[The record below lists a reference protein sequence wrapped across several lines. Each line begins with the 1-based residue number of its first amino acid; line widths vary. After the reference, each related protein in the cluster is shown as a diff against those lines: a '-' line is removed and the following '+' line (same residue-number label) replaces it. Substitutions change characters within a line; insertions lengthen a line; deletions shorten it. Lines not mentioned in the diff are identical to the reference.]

1 MVMRKIALIMFLV
14 ISFIAMPFNLF
25 ATEEI
30 VKDVFIYYGD
40 ADSFGRG
47 RGDWSVP
54 NQSEGTYIEKTT
66 IDGEDSFHIYAGEDG
81 DKINAMLYLSQPKRN
96 ECKSFVIQFKMRYD
110 NISSMVNSTADAG
123 PNPNW
128 HFFDYF
134 SLDSAGVMSVGG
146 RNITTIQSGKFYEY
160 AFLTDLVAKKYEMYI
175 NGSYIGNFS
184 FDSNYN
190 YLAEYSLLLEGKS
203 GGSHLYI
210 ADFSVYEADAVAS
223 FSEIEAAYEVK
234 KNNVSMCPMA
244 DEVEKQAEYFSLFAA
259 DAAYVHHN
267 GKREKIK
274 VPFIYENNILMAPV
288 ICTADIFGAESS
300 SNDKCVQVSFNGKNY
315 TFSLESDSSF
325 DLAIIKKDGIIYAQ
339 ADKFLSIFANVYLS
353 EEYPF
358 IAVGD
363 GDFNGLLTERID
375 IREMYYYLMYER
387 PGSSQVL
394 SDFKKTSED
403 VHPRIYY
410 SKDKVD
416 KIKELAKTDA
426 DIKEWYQRQIN
437 DAEKSY
443 GLDVIKLIKSDSE
456 LNTSYSGDITSFSK
470 LAFAYMMTG
479 EGKWADDLWRV
490 INGFMEKNE
499 DLNHRRSFLNGSEAA
514 RQIALSYDWAYD
526 YFTNEQKDK
535 IEKFLFD
542 TTFEPWMRA
551 HQGMV
556 GFPSSSYAYK
566 SQSNINCVLSSQIG
580 VAAMAVFE
588 KNPQFYSKLMAAI
601 FRQMEYFLPCYAPD
615 GGYWEGTSYWEY
627 ATTNLVKLFEA
638 TESTFGTL
646 YGMYDVFNVK
656 NTGEF
661 PLYMNGDKLQFN
673 FGDGYRSSLI
683 GDLPTSYYFA
693 LKNGD
698 REFAKTIIDLMR
710 EAGYPI
716 GNRWYDPAFPSA
728 EGKSFSLDRYFR
740 DVEAGSMRERW
751 TSNSAYLAYHGGD
764 NSIGHGDLDIGTFV
778 FDAYGKRWA
787 EELGSDNYDYD
798 QYFGNKRYLYYKKRG
813 EGQNVLLINPYGKYE
828 DQKKDAYSTLIC
840 SNSGEM
846 GAYAVLDTSGAYG
859 ENVTKATRGFMLTDG
874 RKEAIIRDEV
884 TLTRDNNELYWFM
897 HTMAENIEITD
908 EGKTAVLSI
917 GRHRCI
923 MQLSSSEDAMFEI
936 MEPVHLAENTKPSK
950 EQLTD
955 LSGTYKKIMVHL
967 SGAEGKVYINVCMRV
982 TDITDEKM
990 MPVNIDLPIE
1000 NWNSVYD
1007 KDYENPIVEDKVFFT
1022 VDEKAILYPIND
1034 SEIFTDK
1041 AYISV
1046 AGANVKSADIYV
1058 DEKLIGNFMSPPF
1071 GKSVALS
1078 DGEHTIKAEYK
1089 DIYGESHTVYSNI
1102 SVVAKYRVINERRF
1116 DFEDF
1121 ERYESETQTYK
1132 IFKDS
1137 LFISEYGTASDYAYA
1152 HITDTDPGYGKS
1164 FFSETITGDTMGF
1177 GLTDWGD
1184 TWREAVYVEYDFL
1197 CSDFE
1202 NRRIEIYSPQCAG
1215 ERINPYIIQNGK
1227 LIREEKEV
1235 FTFENSKWYKISILL
1250 DSALRRIS
1258 IYINGECVV
1267 ENDYVENLSG
1277 VMRPGYILLGS
1288 YIPNSVIIVD
1298 NYTTVN
1304 LDRKDGIIIKTDAE
1318 NEKIVYSF
1326 IADNKESTEKETVLA
1341 AAIYKDEKLH
1351 DVKIIRKKIPLGIN
1365 EISGEVPFDVN
1376 GKTFKMFFVDTF
1388 FGNSE

>member
-1 MVMRKIALIMFLV
+1 MRKIALIMFFV
-14 ISFIAMPFNLF
+14 MSFIAMPLNLI
-25 ATEEI
+25 AIEEVI
-30 VKDVFIYYGD
+30 RDIYIYYGD
-40 ADSFGRG
+40 EECFGRG
-47 RGDWSVP
+47 RGDWSIPV
-54 NQSEGTYIEKTT
+54 QSEGTYIEKTT
-66 IDGEDSFHIYAGEDG
+66 IDGENSFHIYGGEDG
-81 DKINAMLYLSQPKRN
+81 DKINALLYLSQPKRN
-96 ECKSFVIQFKMRYD
+96 ECKRFVVQFKMRFD
-110 NISSMVNSTADAG
+110 NISSLVNSTADAG

-134 SLDSAGVMSVGG
+134 SLDSAGDMSVGN
-146 RNITTIQSGKFYEY
+146 RNIKTIQSGKFYEY
-160 AFLTDLVAKKYEMYI
+160 AFLTDLEAKKYEMYI
-175 NGSYIGNFS
+175 NGDYTGSFS
-184 FDSNYN
+184 FDANYN
-190 YLAEYSLLLEGKS
+190 YLAEYGFTLEGKS

-210 ADFSVYEADAVAS
+210 ADFSVYEADEVAS

-234 KNNVSMCPMA
+234 KSSVSMCPME
-244 DEVEKQAEYFSLFAA
+244 DEVEKQAGDFSLFAA
-259 DAAYVHHN
+259 DAVYMHHS
-267 GKREKIK
+267 GKKEKIL
-274 VPFIYENNILMAPV
+274 VPFINADDNLMAPV
-288 ICTADIFGAESS
+288 SYIANLFGATQSV
-300 SNDKCVQVSFNGKNY
+300 NAGNVQISFSGENYVFSVNG
-315 TFSLESDSSF
+315 DSSF
-325 DLAIIKKDGIIYAQ
+325 DALVMKKGEVIYAQ
-339 ADKFLSIFANVYLS
+339 ADKLLSIFGNVYVNN
-353 EEYPF
+353 EYPL
-358 IAVGD
+358 IAVGR
-363 GDFNGLLTERID
+363 GDFSSVLTEQID
-375 IREMYYYLMYER
+375 IREMYHYLMYER
-387 PGSSQVL
+387 PDATQIL
-394 SDFKKTSED
+394 SDFRRTSEN

-410 SKDKVD
+410 TKGKIE
-416 KIKELAKTDA
+416 KIKALATTDSDMKA
-426 DIKEWYQRQIN
+426 WYQSQMS
-437 DAEKSY
+437 DAQAAY

-470 LAFAYMMTG
+470 LAFAYMMTS
-479 EGKWADDLWRV
+479 EGKWGDDLWRA
-490 INGFMEKNE
+490 INGFMEMNE

-514 RQIALSYDWAYD
+514 RQIALSYDWAFD
-526 YFTNEQKDK
+526 YFSEEQKNK
-535 IEKFLFD
+535 IEQFLFD

-580 VAAMAVFE
+580 VAALAVFDKKAE
-588 KNPQFYSKLMAAI
+588 FYAKLMCAI
-601 FRQMEYFLPCYAPD
+601 YRQMEYFLPCYAPD
-615 GGYWEGTSYWEY
+615 GGYYEGASYWEY
-627 ATTNLVKLFEA
+627 ATTNLANLFDA
-638 TESTFGTL
+638 TESTLGTL

-661 PLYMNGDKLQFN
+661 PLYMNGNKLQFN
-673 FGDGYRSSLI
+673 FGDGYRTSLI

-693 LKNGD
+693 VKNGD
-698 REFAKTIIDLMR
+698 RAFAKTIIDLMR

-740 DVEAGSMRERW
+740 DVEAGSMRGRW

-787 EELGSDNYDYD
+787 EELGSDDYNYD

-859 ENVTKATRGFMLTDG
+859 EDVTKATRGFMLTDG

-923 MQLSSSEDAMFEI
+923 MQLSSSENAKFEI

-950 EQLTD
+950 QQLTD
-955 LSGTYKKIMVHL
+955 LSGTYKKVMVHL
-967 SGAEGKVYINVCMRV
+967 TGAQGKVYINVCMRV
-982 TDITDEKM
+982 TDVTDEKM
-990 MPVNIDLPIE
+990 MPAKIDEPFE
-1000 NWNSVYD
+1000 NWESVYD
-1007 KDYENPIVEDKVFFT
+1007 KDHENPIMEDKVFFT
-1022 VDEKAILYPIND
+1022 DDEKAILYPIND

-1041 AYISV
+1041 AYISI

-1078 DGEHTIKAEYK
+1078 DGEHTIRAEYT
-1089 DIYGESHTVYSNI
+1089 DIYGKSHTVSSNI
-1102 SVVAKYRVINERRF
+1102 SVVAKYSVTNERRF

-1137 LFISEYGTASDYAYA
+1137 LFISEYGTASKYAYA
-1152 HITDTDPGYGKS
+1152 HITDTDAGYGKS

-1177 GLTDWGD
+1177 GITDWGD
-1184 TWREAVYVEYDFL
+1184 TWREAMYVEYDFL

-1202 NRRIEIYSPQCAG
+1202 NRRIEIFSPQCAG

-1227 LIREEKEV
+1227 LKKGEKEV
-1235 FTFENSKWYKISILL
+1235 FSFENSKWYKISILL
-1250 DSALRRIS
+1250 DSALRKIS

-1267 ENDYVENLSG
+1267 ENDYVENLNG

-1304 LDRKDGIIIKTDAE
+1304 LDRKHGIIIKTDAE

-1341 AAIYKDEKLH
+1341 AAIYKDEKLQ

-1365 EISGEVPFDVN
+1365 EISGEVPFDGK

-1388 FGNSE
+1388 FGNLE